1 MRQSGGT
8 GGSFFMAQSQEL
20 RMVTSDELQDM
31 AMTGLKTW
39 IYDCFL
45 STEQW
50 TRAVTQTGAITTGLQ
65 QLLLNTGIQ
74 QGSEARANYAR
85 AWLNPL
91 YGTLYFKLRLSG
103 MADVFM
109 FAGLTTTL
117 TDPEWTKAS
126 PMPAWA
132 QFSHAGI
139 MVYQG
144 ALYFVTGDGDLASPQ
159 VRVTPITDADMTR
172 WLVFK
177 VEGDKFSWY
186 SLPYTVPYFDK
197 DVLPGIKQG
206 IIRKWSGIYSN
217 ATCAPDDAQHYLV
230 FYITNEVGANKTLEV
245 QKVSY
250 AEVYP
255 D

>member
-1 MRQSGGT
+1 
-8 GGSFFMAQSQEL
+8 
-20 RMVTSDELQDM
+20 MVSADELQEL
-31 AMTGLKTW
+31 AMTGLKTY
-39 IYDCFL
+39 IFDNFM

-50 TRAVTQTGAITTGLQ
+50 SQAVTQTGAITTGLQ
-65 QLLLNTGIQ
+65 QLLIETGIQ
-74 QGSEARANYAR
+74 QSSTARANYAR

-91 YGTLYFKLRLSG
+91 YGTLYFKLRLNS
-103 MADVFM
+103 MDDVFM
-109 FAGLTTTL
+109 FAGLTTTI
-117 TDPEWTKAS
+117 TEPAWTKDL

-144 ALYFVTGDGDLASPQ
+144 MLYFVTGDGDLSSPQ
-159 VRVTPITDADMTR
+159 VRVTPIADADMTR

-177 VEGDKFSWY
+177 IEGSNFSWY

-197 DVLPGIKQG
+197 DVEPGLKQG
-206 IIRKWSGIYSN
+206 MTRKWSSITSN
-217 ATCAPDDAQHYLV
+217 ATCAPDDAEHYLV
-230 FYITNEVGANKTLEV
+230 FYIINNVGANKTLEV